1 VFWTTQA
8 SNSHLAASYRSR
20 HSYVIISCFVLHNVA
35 KYVKDNLPTND
46 DEVDDLFELKDDFD
60 ENIEENQR

>member
-1 VFWTTQA
+1 
-8 SNSHLAASYRSR
+8 
-20 HSYVIISCFVLHNVA
+20 LHNVA